1 MLTQSFTVSVLV
13 FATEDDLTPTRD
25 SPLGSRRARHY
36 PATR

>member
-25 SPLGSRRARHY
+25 SPMGSRRARHY

>member
-1 MLTQSFTVSVLV
+1 MLTESFTDRVLV

-25 SPLGSRRARHY
+25 GPLGSRRACHY